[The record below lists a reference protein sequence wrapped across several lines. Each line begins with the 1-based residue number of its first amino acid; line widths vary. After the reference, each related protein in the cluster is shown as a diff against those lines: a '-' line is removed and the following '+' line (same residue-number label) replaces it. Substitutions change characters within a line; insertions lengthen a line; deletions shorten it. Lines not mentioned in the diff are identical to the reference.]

1 MGAVTRKQEVDL
13 TVPPKHYTT
22 GAMETV
28 DKQAA
33 VAKHLGDL
41 DHMTVHFLLTAIKYV
56 DRMGLKDDA
65 AKDAFKAADY
75 LHRAVTGEWLNGKGE
90 PNG

>member
-1 MGAVTRKQEVDL
+1 MTDRKTKGDL
-13 TVPPKHYTT
+13 YAVPPHYTR

-65 AKDAFKAADY
+65 EKDAFKAADY
-75 LHRAVTGEWLNGKGE
+75 LHRAVTGEWLNGKVA